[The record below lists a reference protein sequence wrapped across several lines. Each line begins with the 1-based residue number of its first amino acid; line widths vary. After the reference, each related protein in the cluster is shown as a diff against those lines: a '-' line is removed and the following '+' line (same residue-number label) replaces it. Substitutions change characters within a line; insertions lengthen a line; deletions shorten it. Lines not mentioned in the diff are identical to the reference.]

1 MSARTLNRVMS
12 FGISDLALEFVLGY
26 VDDPRDREAVSLVCK
41 KWYQIDALSRKHV
54 TIAICYSTSPGRLRR
69 RFPNL
74 ESLQLKGKP
83 RAAMFNLIPE
93 DWGGYVGP
101 WIREIAE
108 AFNCLKSLHL
118 RRMIVKDEDIR
129 VLVKARGHM
138 LESLKL
144 DKCSGLSTD
153 GLLLVARSCSDKQG
167 FLVIEHVQ
175 IDFTVKCGLAY
186 TILLAYIIWF
196 TGIWIGSVGL
206 YYFSLVEFGNQVFGF
221 DIWLIHLEPHGPSP
235 AHDLFL
241 AKVQLVLIEA
251 FAAIDCQCSIVR
263 DLSCLV
269 GRLWLRQWRNW
280 VELSLSIGIHGCIF
294 WFSLRHEKQ
303 CKPQN
308 SFCLSAISQDDLQ
321 KIHMLVQR
329 ICLRI
334 LSLEES
340 SISGNDAKWI
350 HELAVNNSVLE
361 TLNFYMTE
369 LRVAPEDLE
378 LLAKNCR
385 SLVSLKIS
393 ECDISYLVSFFLI
406 ATKLE
411 EFGGGSFNDQV
422 GDLDKYK
429 KIQFPP
435 KLCCV
440 GLIFMGKNEMEI
452 LFPFAAAL
460 KKLDLQY
467 TFLSTEDHCQLIQRC
482 PNLEVLEVRDVIGD
496 RGLEVVAQT
505 CKKLRRLRI
514 ERGDDDQGLEDEQG
528 CVSQAGLSSLAQGC
542 LELEYLAV
550 YVSDIT
556 NAALECLGTYSKNLC
571 DFRLVLL
578 DREQR
583 ITDLPLDNGVR
594 ALLKGCAKIRRFAL
608 YLRPGGLSD
617 VGLGYIGQYSNNVRW
632 ILMGNIGESDR
643 GLLRFSQGCPR
654 LQKLELRSCCFTER
668 ALAMA
673 ALRLPSLRYLWVQGY
688 VASPFGNDLLLMAR
702 AFWNIEFIPPKH
714 DVNETEDRRG
724 NIESQAQILAYYSLA
739 GKRVDCPDS
748 VIPLH
753 PA

>member
-1 MSARTLNRVMS
+1 MAHRSLSRVMS

-54 TIAICYSTSPGRLRR
+54 TIAICYSTSPDRLRR

-74 ESLQLKGKP
+74 ESLKLKGKP

-93 DWGGYVGP
+93 DWGGYAGP
-101 WIREIAE
+101 WVREIAE
-108 AFNCLKSLHL
+108 AFNCLKSLHF
-118 RRMIVKDEDIR
+118 RRMIVKDEDIT

-144 DKCSGLSTD
+144 DKCSGFSTD
-153 GLLLVARSCSDKQG
+153 ALLLVARSC
-167 FLVIEHVQ
+167 
-175 IDFTVKCGLAY
+175 
-186 TILLAYIIWF
+186 
-196 TGIWIGSVGL
+196 
-206 YYFSLVEFGNQVFGF
+206 
-221 DIWLIHLEPHGPSP
+221 
-235 AHDLFL
+235 
-241 AKVQLVLIEA
+241 
-251 FAAIDCQCSIVR
+251 R
-263 DLSCLV
+263 
-269 GRLWLRQWRNW
+269 
-280 VELSLSIGIHGCIF
+280 
-294 WFSLRHEKQ
+294 
-303 CKPQN
+303 
-308 SFCLSAISQDDLQ
+308 
-321 KIHMLVQR
+321 
-329 ICLRI
+329 CLRT
-334 LSLEES
+334 LFLEES
-340 SISGNDAKWI
+340 SITENNDKWI

-369 LRVAPEDLE
+369 LRVTPQDLE

-385 SLVSLKIS
+385 YLVSLKIS
-393 ECDISYLVSFFLI
+393 ECDIYDLVGFFRF
-406 ATKLE
+406 ATALE
-411 EFGGGSFNDQV
+411 EFGGGSFNDQLGEV
-422 GDLDKYK
+422 NTYK

-435 KLCCV
+435 RLCCV
-440 GLIFMGKNEMEI
+440 GLIYMGKNEMSI

-467 TFLSTEDHCQLIQRC
+467 TLLSTEDHCQLIQRC

-514 ERGDDDQGLEDEQG
+514 ERGDDEQGLEDEQAR
-528 CVSQAGLSSLAQGC
+528 VSQVGLSTLAQGC

-556 NAALECLGTYSKNLC
+556 NAALECLGTFSKNLC

-578 DREQR
+578 DREER

-594 ALLKGCAKIRRFAL
+594 ALLRDCTKLRRFAL

-617 VGLGYIGQYSNNVRW
+617 VGLGYIGELSSNVRW
-632 ILMGNIGESDR
+632 ILMGNVGESDR
-643 GLLRFSQGCPR
+643 GMMLFSQGCPQ
-654 LQKLELRSCCFTER
+654 LQKLELRSCCFSER

-673 ALRLPSLRYLWVQGY
+673 ALQLPSLRYLWVQGY
-688 VASPFGNDLLLMAR
+688 VASPTGRDLLVMAR
-702 AFWNIEFIPPKH
+702 DFWNIEFIPPKG
-714 DVNETEDRRG
+714 TEVRTG

-739 GKRVDCPDS
+739 GKRTDCSES
-748 VIPLH
+748 VIPLY

>member
-1 MSARTLNRVMS
+1 MATRTLNRVMS

-26 VDDPRDREAVSLVCK
+26 VDDPRDRDAVSLVCK
-41 KWYQIDALSRKHV
+41 KWHQIDALSRKHV
-54 TIAICYSTSPGRLRR
+54 TVAFCYSTSPGRLRR

-74 ESLQLKGKP
+74 ESLELKGKP

-108 AFNCLKSLHL
+108 AFKCLKSLHL
-118 RRMIVKDEDIR
+118 RRMIVKDEDIG

-138 LESLKL
+138 LESLRL
-144 DKCSGLSTD
+144 DKCSDFSTD
-153 GLLLVARSCSDKQG
+153 GLLLVARSC
-167 FLVIEHVQ
+167 
-175 IDFTVKCGLAY
+175 
-186 TILLAYIIWF
+186 
-196 TGIWIGSVGL
+196 
-206 YYFSLVEFGNQVFGF
+206 
-221 DIWLIHLEPHGPSP
+221 
-235 AHDLFL
+235 
-241 AKVQLVLIEA
+241 
-251 FAAIDCQCSIVR
+251 R
-263 DLSCLV
+263 
-269 GRLWLRQWRNW
+269 
-280 VELSLSIGIHGCIF
+280 
-294 WFSLRHEKQ
+294 
-303 CKPQN
+303 
-308 SFCLSAISQDDLQ
+308 
-321 KIHMLVQR
+321 
-329 ICLRI
+329 CLRT
-334 LSLEES
+334 LFLEES
-340 SISGNDAKWI
+340 SITEKDGQWVREI
-350 HELAVNNSVLE
+350 AVNISVLE

-369 LRVAPEDLE
+369 LRVTPQDLE
-378 LLAKNCR
+378 LLARNCR
-385 SLVSLKIS
+385 SLISLKIS
-393 ECDISYLVSFFLI
+393 DCDISDLVGFFRI
-406 ATKLE
+406 ATALE
-411 EFGGGSFNDQV
+411 EFGGGSFNDQI

-435 KLCCV
+435 RLCCV
-440 GLIFMGKNEMEI
+440 GLIFMGKNEMDI

-482 PNLEVLEVRDVIGD
+482 PNLEVLEVRNVIGD

-514 ERGDDDQGLEDEQG
+514 ERGDDEQGLEDEQG
-528 CVSQAGLSSLAQGC
+528 RVSQVGLSTLAQGC

-556 NAALECLGTYSKNLC
+556 NAALECMGTFSKNLR

-578 DREQR
+578 DREDR

-594 ALLKGCAKIRRFAL
+594 ALLRGCTKLRRFAL

-617 VGLGYIGQYSNNVRW
+617 VGLGYIGEYSKNVRW
-632 ILMGNIGESDR
+632 ILMGNVGESDR
-643 GLLRFSQGCPR
+643 GIELFSRGCPS
-654 LQKLELRSCCFTER
+654 LQKLELRSCCFSEL

-688 VASPFGNDLLLMAR
+688 VASPTGCDLLAMAR
-702 AFWNIEFIPPKH
+702 DFWNIEFIPPRH
-714 DVNETEDRRG
+714 DIDGNEDRRG

-739 GKRVDCPDS
+739 GKRTDCPDS
-748 VIPLH
+748 VITLY

>member
-1 MSARTLNRVMS
+1 MDGSAAPTISPPPGWVGAMAHRSLSRVMS

-54 TIAICYSTSPGRLRR
+54 TIAICYSTSPDRLRR

-74 ESLQLKGKP
+74 ESLKLKGKP

-93 DWGGYVGP
+93 DWGGYAGP
-101 WIREIAE
+101 WVREIAE
-108 AFNCLKSLHL
+108 AFNCLKSLHF
-118 RRMIVKDEDIR
+118 RRMIVKDEDIT

-144 DKCSGLSTD
+144 DKCSGFSTD
-153 GLLLVARSCSDKQG
+153 ALLLVARSC
-167 FLVIEHVQ
+167 
-175 IDFTVKCGLAY
+175 
-186 TILLAYIIWF
+186 
-196 TGIWIGSVGL
+196 
-206 YYFSLVEFGNQVFGF
+206 
-221 DIWLIHLEPHGPSP
+221 
-235 AHDLFL
+235 
-241 AKVQLVLIEA
+241 
-251 FAAIDCQCSIVR
+251 R
-263 DLSCLV
+263 
-269 GRLWLRQWRNW
+269 
-280 VELSLSIGIHGCIF
+280 
-294 WFSLRHEKQ
+294 
-303 CKPQN
+303 
-308 SFCLSAISQDDLQ
+308 
-321 KIHMLVQR
+321 
-329 ICLRI
+329 CLRT
-334 LSLEES
+334 LFLEES
-340 SISGNDAKWI
+340 SITENNDKWI

-369 LRVAPEDLE
+369 LRVTPQDLE

-385 SLVSLKIS
+385 YLVSLKIS
-393 ECDISYLVSFFLI
+393 ECDIYDLVGFFRF
-406 ATKLE
+406 ATALE
-411 EFGGGSFNDQV
+411 EFGGGSFNDQLGEV
-422 GDLDKYK
+422 NTYK

-435 KLCCV
+435 RLCCV
-440 GLIFMGKNEMEI
+440 GLIYMGKNEMSI

-467 TFLSTEDHCQLIQRC
+467 TLLSTEDHCQLIQRC

-514 ERGDDDQGLEDEQG
+514 ERGDDEQGLEDEQAR
-528 CVSQAGLSSLAQGC
+528 VSQVGLSTLAQGC

-556 NAALECLGTYSKNLC
+556 NAALECLGTFSKNLC

-578 DREQR
+578 DREER

-594 ALLKGCAKIRRFAL
+594 ALLRDCTKLRRFAL

-617 VGLGYIGQYSNNVRW
+617 VGLGYIGELSSNVRW
-632 ILMGNIGESDR
+632 ILMGNVGESDR
-643 GLLRFSQGCPR
+643 GMMLFSQGCPQ
-654 LQKLELRSCCFTER
+654 LQKLELRSCCFSER

-673 ALRLPSLRYLWVQGY
+673 ALQLPSLRYLWVQGY
-688 VASPFGNDLLLMAR
+688 VASPTGRDLLVMAR
-702 AFWNIEFIPPKH
+702 DFWNIEFIPPKG
-714 DVNETEDRRG
+714 TEVRTG

-739 GKRVDCPDS
+739 GKRTDCSES
-748 VIPLH
+748 VIPLY

>member
-1 MSARTLNRVMS
+1 MERPTLSRVMS

-41 KWYQIDALSRKHV
+41 KWYQIDAFSRKHV
-54 TIAICYSTSPGRLRR
+54 TIAICYSTSPERLRR

-74 ESLQLKGKP
+74 ESLKLKGKP

-93 DWGGYVGP
+93 DWGGYAGP
-101 WIREIAE
+101 WVREIAN

-118 RRMIVKDEDIR
+118 RRMIVKDDDIG

-144 DKCSGLSTD
+144 DKCSGFSTD
-153 GLLLVARSCSDKQG
+153 ALFLVSRSC
-167 FLVIEHVQ
+167 
-175 IDFTVKCGLAY
+175 
-186 TILLAYIIWF
+186 
-196 TGIWIGSVGL
+196 
-206 YYFSLVEFGNQVFGF
+206 
-221 DIWLIHLEPHGPSP
+221 
-235 AHDLFL
+235 
-241 AKVQLVLIEA
+241 
-251 FAAIDCQCSIVR
+251 R
-263 DLSCLV
+263 
-269 GRLWLRQWRNW
+269 
-280 VELSLSIGIHGCIF
+280 
-294 WFSLRHEKQ
+294 
-303 CKPQN
+303 
-308 SFCLSAISQDDLQ
+308 
-321 KIHMLVQR
+321 
-329 ICLRI
+329 CLRT
-334 LSLEES
+334 LFLEES
-340 SISGNDAKWI
+340 SITENDGKWVYEI
-350 HELAVNNSVLE
+350 AVNNPVLE

-369 LRVAPEDLE
+369 LRVTPQDLE

-393 ECDISYLVSFFLI
+393 ECDISDLVNFFRI
-406 ATKLE
+406 ATSLE

-422 GDLDKYK
+422 GEADSYK

-435 KLCCV
+435 KLCCI
-440 GLIFMGKNEMEI
+440 GLIYMGKNEMDI

-482 PNLEVLEVRDVIGD
+482 PNLEVLEVRNVIGD

-514 ERGDDDQGLEDEQG
+514 ERGDDEQGLEDEQG
-528 CVSQAGLSSLAQGC
+528 RVSQVGLSTLAQGC
-542 LELEYLAV
+542 LKLEYLAV

-556 NAALECLGTYSKNLC
+556 NAALECIGTFSKNLC

-578 DREQR
+578 DREER

-594 ALLKGCAKIRRFAL
+594 SLLRGCTQLRRFAL

-617 VGLGYIGQYSNNVRW
+617 IGLGYIGEYSNNVRW
-632 ILMGNIGESDR
+632 ILMGNVGESDR
-643 GLLRFSQGCPR
+643 GMQLFSQGCPR
-654 LQKLELRSCCFTER
+654 LQKLELRSCCFSER

-673 ALRLPSLRYLWVQGY
+673 ALQLPSLRYLWVQGY
-688 VASPFGNDLLLMAR
+688 VASPTGRDLLAMAR
-702 AFWNIEFIPPKH
+702 DFWNIEFIPPRQ
-714 DVNETEDRRG
+714 DANGIEDRRG

-739 GKRVDCPDS
+739 GKRTDCPQS
-748 VIPLH
+748 VIPLY